1 MGARKVILLN
11 VNGLGLSTSS
21 NANVLATAQPKSFL
35 SALNKYRLL
44 KLSPI
49 ISGADEP
56 DIFGSYEAFA
66 TGHNPE
72 NDEFRDSA
80 LFSNK
85 RLDILFSQT
94 KRHNSKLHLFGTL
107 SKNPETDIERLKQ
120 ILRAAAANN
129 IERIVLH
136 LVIASSFST
145 AIALEKT
152 LDRFLSVVNGHRSLL
167 LGTVSGASI
176 FQSTPG
182 ISALFE
188 GNSRRNNS
196 SIAML
201 IKEGSKKLNGNFS
214 LLPLT
219 FIDHEK
225 NAKISDFDSL
235 LIFSSDIQLFSEFL
249 YLISPIASESDQGLP
264 RFLKSAVFADP
275 ESSLKQPFDVL
286 IKRMVDTE
294 NTLFNKMR
302 NTGVRTLIITESSK
316 RQLFSDAGLSQ
327 SCAGQCY
334 INYPEKIECYGRDYA
349 KIIKR
354 FSELIDQKISDE
366 YEFIFIDLPLF
377 ENLSYS
383 ADFQTMRE
391 ALMAF
396 DQFFGHLCEK
406 TLNNDDVLIFSSLFG
421 MIERLDAKERLSE
434 TDRGYLR
441 TTNLVPM
448 IVISKDTN
456 NPKVSSLD
464 LSKPDGSISMIF
476 DECLKLIQ
484 GRAI

>member
-21 NANVLATAQPKSFL
+21 SANVLATAQPKSFFC
-35 SALNKYRLL
+35 ALNKYRVL
-44 KLSPI
+44 KLSPVI
-49 ISGADEP
+49 GGADEP
-56 DIFGSYEAFA
+56 DIFGSYEALA
-66 TGHNPE
+66 TGQNLE
-72 NDEFRDSA
+72 NSESRDLA
-80 LFSNK
+80 LLSNK
-85 RLDILFSQT
+85 KLDILFSQA

-107 SKNPETDIERLKQ
+107 SKNPEIDIERLDQ
-120 ILRAAAANN
+120 ILKAAAANN

-136 LVIASSFST
+136 LVIASSFPT

-152 LDRFLSVVNGHRSLL
+152 LDRFLSVVNGHHALS

-196 SIAML
+196 SISML
-201 IKEGSKKLNGNFS
+201 IKQSSKKLNGNFS

-225 NAKISDFDSL
+225 NARISDFDSL
-235 LIFSSDIQLFSEFL
+235 LIFSSDIQLFSDFL
-249 YLISPIASESDQGLP
+249 YLVSPVASESNQGLP
-264 RFLKSAVFADP
+264 CFLKSAVFADP
-275 ESSLKQPFDVL
+275 ESALKLPVDIL
-286 IKRMVDTE
+286 IKKLVDPK
-294 NTLFNKMR
+294 NTLFKKMR
-302 NTGVRTLIITESSK
+302 DIGVRTLIISESSK

-334 INYPEKIECYGRDYA
+334 INYPEKIERYGRDYS

-354 FSELIDQKISDE
+354 FSELIDQKMSGE

-377 ENLSYS
+377 ENLSYC
-383 ADFQTMRE
+383 ADFQTIRE
-391 ALMAF
+391 ALMTF
-396 DQFFGHLCEK
+396 DQFFGQLCEK
-406 TLNNDDVLIFSSLFG
+406 TLKSDAVLIFSSLFG
-421 MIERLDAKERLSE
+421 MIERLSAKERLSE
-434 TDRGYLR
+434 TDKGYLR

-448 IVISKDTN
+448 IIISKDTVS
-456 NPKVSSLD
+456 PKVSSLD
-464 LSKPDGSISMIF
+464 LSRPDGSISIIF

-484 GRAI
+484 GKVI